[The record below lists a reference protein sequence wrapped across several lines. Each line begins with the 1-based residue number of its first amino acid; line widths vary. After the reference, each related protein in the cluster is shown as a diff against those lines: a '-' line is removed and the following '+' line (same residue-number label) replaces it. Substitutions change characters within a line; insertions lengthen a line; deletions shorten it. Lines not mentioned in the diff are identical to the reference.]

1 MSKVR
6 GYLLLTLIFVLLAA
20 GCTPEVAIPS
30 PTPLPTATMTL
41 TRTPTPLPN
50 PTACSSV
57 ILNPRRTSSL
67 EHFPGDS
74 YSNVHQSVEGFRRLT
89 RGWERY
95 RGDR

>member
-6 GYLLLTLIFVLLAA
+6 GHLLLTLIFVLLAA

-41 TRTPTPLPN
+41 TGTPTPLPN

-57 ILNPRRTSSL
+57 ILNPSGSSSL
-67 EHFPGDS
+67 EQFPGHG
-74 YSNVHQSVEGFRRLT
+74 YSSIRKLSEGLRRL
-89 RGWERY
+89 RGGRERY